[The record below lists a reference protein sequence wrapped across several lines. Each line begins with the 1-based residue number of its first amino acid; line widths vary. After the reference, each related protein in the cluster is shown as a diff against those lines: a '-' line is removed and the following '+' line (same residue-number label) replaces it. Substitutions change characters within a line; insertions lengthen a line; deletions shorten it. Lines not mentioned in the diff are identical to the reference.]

1 MNFFERRAILKN
13 ANHLELTPMPLHN
26 SETDESGIV
35 TIIVPKF
42 KNSFAVK
49 FVSPKLKTP
58 DIKIKLDE
66 FGSETWKNMDGKN
79 SVGKIGEKLVSKFG
93 ERINPVNERLTRFLT
108 MLYEQRM
115 ITYREINK

>member
-13 ANHLELTPMPLHN
+13 ANLLELTPITLHK
-26 SETDESGIV
+26 SEISDDGMVNIL
-35 TIIVPKF
+35 VPKF
-42 KNSFAVK
+42 KNQFAVK
-49 FVSPKLKTP
+49 FIVPRLKAP

-66 FGSETWKNMDGKN
+66 FGSETWRNMDGKKN
-79 SVGKIGEKLVSKFG
+79 VSVIGDKLVEKFG
-93 ERINPVNERLTRFLT
+93 DRINPVYERLSKFLT

>member
-13 ANHLELTPMPLHN
+13 ANLLELTPITLHK
-26 SETDESGIV
+26 SEISDDGMVNIL
-35 TIIVPKF
+35 VPKF
-42 KNSFAVK
+42 KNQLAVK
-49 FVSPKLKTP
+49 FIVPKLKAP

-66 FGSETWKNMDGKN
+66 FGSETWRNMDGKKN
-79 SVGKIGEKLVSKFG
+79 VSLIGDKLVEKFG
-93 ERINPVNERLTRFLT
+93 DRINPVYERLSKFLT